1 LAANLAGLA
10 WLSVAG
16 LVLLAVAARDAPEG
30 TTGFAVAVL
39 MPYALVPALG
49 LTAAAAL
56 LCHKIRGGQL
66 WLVIAVV
73 ATLAALVVGCAWWEL
88 LSFLPL

>member
-49 LTAAAAL
+49 VLPWEVGDAAGGWFAAE
-56 LCHKIRGGQL
+56 CGVG
-66 WLVIAVV
+66 AVV
-73 ATLAALVVGCAWWEL
+73 IVDV
-88 LSFLPL
+88 